1 VTGATASSGGT
12 ALRTRQVWSGISG
25 RAGGAVRTTAVVIAA
40 VVLAFLLVA
49 PVLALGH
56 LSPLEVYRQL
66 VLGAVGSPA
75 VLGSSLLY
83 ASPLILIGLGV
94 ALSMRAGF
102 LNIGGQGQLYVG
114 AVAAT
119 WFVLTAHSLPASL
132 LVLGSAVISA
142 VAGGLWALLA
152 GLARVFRGANEVVTT
167 LLLNYVAVGVVDLL
181 VYKPLR
187 QGDAAFPQT
196 AQIPAGAVLPTFDVD
211 GVSVGLGVVVGV
223 VLAFAAAAVLRWT
236 ALGYEVRAM
245 STSLAAARYAGIR
258 VRRHLLASAFV
269 GGGLAGIAGAFE
281 VMGVQLRLTP
291 DFFAPEVAFT
301 GVLVALLGGGRPIGV
316 VVAGLF
322 MGALT
327 NGGTVMQQATSAP
340 SVMVYVLEA
349 LVLLFILTGVQWSSR
364 GGLGGLRQAVGRA
377 RARRALAVPPKV
389 SSFGGSTA
397 PDEVQ
402 ASDEPPVG
410 TPPHARVHQA

>member
-1 VTGATASSGGT
+1 MAP
-12 ALRTRQVWSGISG
+12 RTRQAWTGLSG
-25 RAGGAVRTTAVVIAA
+25 RAGGALRTTAVTIGA

-49 PVLALGH
+49 PLLALGH

-66 VLGAVGSPA
+66 VLGAVGSPV
-75 VLGSSLLY
+75 VLGSSLLS

-102 LNIGGQGQLYVG
+102 LNIGGQGQLYFG

-119 WFVLTAHSLPASL
+119 WFVLAAGSLPGPL
-132 LVLGSAVISA
+132 LVLGAAVVSA
-142 VAGGLWALLA
+142 VAGGVWALLA

-187 QGDAAFPQT
+187 QGSDAFPQT
-196 AQIPAGAVLPTFDVD
+196 AQIPAGAVLPTFDVG
-211 GVSVGLGVVVGV
+211 GVSVGLGVVVGI
-223 VLAFAAAAVLRWT
+223 VLAAAAAAVLRWT
-236 ALGYEVRAM
+236 ALGYEIRAM
-245 STSLAAARYAGIR
+245 STSLTASRYAGIR
-258 VRRHLLASAFV
+258 VRRHLLVSAFV

-291 DFFAPEVAFT
+291 DFFPSEVAFT
-301 GVLVALLGGGRPIGV
+301 GVLVALLGGCRPIGV

-349 LVLLFILTGVQWSSR
+349 LVLLFILTGMQWASR
-364 GGLGGLRQAVGRA
+364 GGLSGLRQVLQRTRA
-377 RARRALAVPPKV
+377 DRAAAVPRRRPV
-389 SSFGGSTA
+389 PEDTPAPHELAPSDDVPAGTA
-397 PDEVQ
+397 PR
-402 ASDEPPVG
+402 AG
-410 TPPHARVHQA
+410 VHQG